1 MFRNY
6 ASIGL
11 FDLVKLNERKAVI
24 TKSNFFSMST
34 GHILTR

>member
-11 FDLVKLNERKAVI
+11 FDLVEIIQYVNAFVSQGLFIYYV
-24 TKSNFFSMST
+24 T
-34 GHILTR
+34 